1 MVEAVESWDA
11 TFLGLAERFAR
22 RSKDPSTKVGCV
34 IVGPDREVRS
44 MGYNGLPRGVE
55 DLAERMERPAKYL
68 WTSHAEENAVAQAA
82 RIGVSL
88 KECTAYVT
96 HFPCARCA
104 RAMIQAGII
113 AVKFGNGTTNMPS
126 DEFEVANRMLTES
139 NIKPEQVQTEQK
151 RHFLDGW
158 FAQSYARGEWPE
170 YPWTRADDPK

>member
-1 MVEAVESWDA
+1 MVEAAESWDA
-11 TFLGLAERFAR
+11 TFLGLAERFAK

-88 KECTAYVT
+88 KGCTAYAT

-104 RAMIQAGII
+104 RALIQAGIV
-113 AVKFGNGTTNMPS
+113 AVVCGNGKTSMP
-126 DEFEVANRMLTES
+126 DEEFKVAQTMLTEAY
-139 NIKPEQVQTEQK
+139 VMCYL
-151 RHFLDGW
+151 R
-158 FAQSYARGEWPE
+158 
-170 YPWTRADDPK
+170 